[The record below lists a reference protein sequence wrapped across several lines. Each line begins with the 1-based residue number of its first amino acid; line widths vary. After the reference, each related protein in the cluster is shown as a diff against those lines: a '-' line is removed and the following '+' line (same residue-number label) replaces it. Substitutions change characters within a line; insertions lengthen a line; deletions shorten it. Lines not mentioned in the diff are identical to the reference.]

1 MTDITIDLLDAKLQA
16 AEARTEARVARLEAL
31 VENSIKNN
39 QKAIADFREENK
51 HTRRITVVTGITSV
65 ITIILG
71 VAAFNAT
78 LLSNM
83 VGSFSMGQSTRDSVK
98 AEISSQNKEL
108 NAKLD
113 KLTEA
118 ISKLS
123 VSRL

>member
-1 MTDITIDLLDAKLQA
+1 MTDITLDLLDAKLQA

-39 QKAIADFREENK
+39 QTAIADFREENK

-83 VGSFSMGQSTRDSVK
+83 VGSFGMGQSTRDSVK
-98 AEISSQNKEL
+98 TEISSQHKEL

-118 ISKLS
+118 INKLS
-123 VSRL
+123 AQRL